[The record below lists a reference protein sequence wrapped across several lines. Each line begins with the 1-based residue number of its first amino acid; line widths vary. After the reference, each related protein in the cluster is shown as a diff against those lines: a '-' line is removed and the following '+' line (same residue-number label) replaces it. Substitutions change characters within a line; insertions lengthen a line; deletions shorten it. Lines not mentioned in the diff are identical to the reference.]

1 MLNHL
6 ILEKNVPETRDI
18 PRTSGLFPFSSILI
32 NPQPRQAPSH
42 SHERRISPI
51 RCLEGDN

>member
-1 MLNHL
+1 MLYHL

-42 SHERRISPI
+42 ERRISPI